1 VALAPPYVK
10 AQCIA
15 HGQVTY
21 AHPVI
26 SLMTHTGVDIE
37 WIIPVTSTPLRG
49 VNDLPIKSTVGPIDE
64 EQCQ

>member
-1 VALAPPYVK
+1 MLNNANPKTLICVTAHVHISVRTPVALAPPYVK

-26 SLMTHTGVDIE
+26 SLMNHTGDDIE
-37 WIIPVTSTPLRG
+37 
-49 VNDLPIKSTVGPIDE
+49 
-64 EQCQ
+64 